1 MSRNRY
7 RQHARREDDPQGEVR
22 LLFPNGE
29 KCPRGCG
36 ATLNPGDPVG
46 RLTHRCDL
54 WGTSRAALRGD
65 RRTRSSVA

>member
-7 RQHARREDDPQGEVR
+7 RQHLKHGDDPKGEVR
-22 LLFPNGE
+22 LLFPGGV

-36 ATLNPGDPVG
+36 ATLNQGDRIGMLLHVCDPVA
-46 RLTHRCDL
+46 
-54 WGTSRAALRGD
+54 TSRHARMGD